1 MWSDQPFSQR
11 NTTTVRAVGVG
22 GDRKEEEGGG
32 QILKNG
38 GRQYKGGV
46 FIK

>member
-1 MWSDQPFSQR
+1 MWCDQPINQR

-22 GDRKEEEGGG
+22 GDRKVGDGGG

-38 GRQYKGGV
+38 DRQCKGGSS
-46 FIK
+46 

>member
-1 MWSDQPFSQR
+1 MWCDQPISQR

-22 GDRKEEEGGG
+22 GDRKVGDGGG

-38 GRQYKGGV
+38 GGQYTGGAS
-46 FIK
+46 